1 MLLLDSTLLIG
12 LRREAG
18 RTDQP
23 LHRWFARHRN
33 QPFAISVVARG
44 EFLEGEADTRSAHAW
59 LNQFGRPLPVT
70 AQTAT
75 IMAATQ
81 RLRRMKGRRLGE
93 NDAWHA
99 ATAIEQGASLVT
111 HEKLFAGTP
120 RLSLTWHPRR

>member
-12 LRREAG
+12 LRKELGKAH
-18 RTDQP
+18 QP
-23 LHRWFARHRN
+23 LHRWLACYRSERLAH
-33 QPFAISVVARG
+33 SVVARG
-44 EFLEGEADTRSAHAW
+44 EVLEGEADTRAAHAW

-75 IMAATQ
+75 IMAQTQ
-81 RLRRMKGRRLGE
+81 RARQLKGKRMGE

-111 HEKLFAGTP
+111 HEKSFAGTP
-120 RLSLTWHPRR
+120 RLSVTWHPRL